1 MNQQASDIRWIQRL
15 NSFEKSLSN
24 LSEAIELNHTRS
36 LSKLEE
42 QGLIK
47 AFELVHEQAWLTL
60 KDYFE
65 FMGDNGIHGSRDA
78 FRLAFKRGLIEQ
90 GDVFMQSIRTRQL
103 SVHTYNEST
112 AEKIHADILHV
123 YFQAFQTLLKTMQ
136 ALQSKVVSCM
146 A

>member
-15 NSFEKSLSN
+15 NSFEKALAN

-65 FMGDNGIHGSRDA
+65 FMGDNDIHGSRDA

-136 ALQSKVVSCM
+136 ALQSKVV
-146 A
+146 